1 RRRHT
6 ISKRDWS
13 SDVCS
18 SDLVQDVVT
27 TSSMKVEE
35 LLQLAA
41 SAEQESS
48 HILARSLVAYTDNQN
63 IDLAPV
69 SSLEEKTGKGIEA
82 TINHKNV
89 KVGKLKFVAP
99 NSEMKPLA
107 TTTIYVSVDDELCGY
122 VTFTD
127 HVRPEAKETMNTLKA
142 LGVKK
147 LMMLTG
153 D

>member
-1 RRRHT
+1 
-6 ISKRDWS
+6 
-13 SDVCS
+13 
-18 SDLVQDVVT
+18 
-27 TSSMKVEE
+27 MK
-35 LLQLAA
+35 LLL
-41 SAEQESS
+41 
-48 HILARSLVAYTDNQN
+48 I
-63 IDLAPV
+63 I
-69 SSLEEKTGKGIEA
+69 
-82 TINHKNV
+82 KNV

-147 LMMLTG
+147 INDANWGSRKDCSTSS
-153 D
+153 

>member
-1 RRRHT
+1 
-6 ISKRDWS
+6 
-13 SDVCS
+13 
-18 SDLVQDVVT
+18 
-27 TSSMKVEE
+27 MKVEE

-99 NSEMKPLA
+99 NSEMKLLLFM
-107 TTTIYVSVDDELCGY
+107 SVLM
-122 VTFTD
+122 
-127 HVRPEAKETMNTLKA
+127 MNFVVMLLLPIMFVLKQ
-142 LGVKK
+142 KK
-147 LMMLTG
+147 L
-153 D
+153 